1 MPSLARLL
9 RAAAAQGA
17 PLEPR
22 AACAIATRICAELEE
37 PHGGLAPPAIGVD
50 WDGTVTLARQERV
63 SSLAYMAPE
72 RLAGRGADHASDLY
86 ALGLILSEM
95 MTNRAMQRED
105 QAAARTAALSL
116 EVDLPV
122 ELVHIIERAT
132 ASDPRD
138 RYASPREMAAW
149 LSLAEEESGGAMSR
163 EELAEWL
170 SRRFPRDLSAPVH
183 APPRRRWFLGAAV
196 GLAVCAAGI
205 AVLAA
210 RGGTDAAA
218 QPARPVKVSAT
229 PISTD
234 ATPDVRPDVKPDVK
248 IDMEAMDVS
257 APVETPEK
265 QPRPKRAR
273 RRRDPER
280 MQRSPAADEREGCP
294 MSAAPGR

>member
-50 WDGTVTLARQERV
+50 WDGAVTLARQERA

-132 ASDPRD
+132 ASEPRD

-210 RGGTDAAA
+210 SGGTDAAA
-218 QPARPVKVSAT
+218 QPSLPEKVSAT
-229 PISTD
+229 PMASD
-234 ATPDVRPDVKPDVK
+234 VTPDLKPDVK
-248 IDMEAMDVS
+248 IDMEPMDVS
-257 APVETPEK
+257 APVATPEER
-265 QPRPKRAR
+265 PRPKRAR

-280 MQRSPAADEREGCP
+280 THRDSSASDQREGCP